1 MAEDLSD
8 DDLTSVA
15 GGGLLHR
22 RLLLKRGFMLAAS
35 AAAVP
40 SLSRAEETSGAAT
53 ADLANPPWLHKTG
66 LPFTGYG
73 APSKYEKYVV
83 RNIGGN
89 RTPAGDGVSWTP
101 LEDLEGIITPSGLH
115 FERHHDGVPEIDPA
129 LHRLV
134 IHGLVRQPLMFTVES
149 LLRYPMRSQFLFIEC
164 GGNSNAGWHEEPIQ
178 RPLGA
183 FHGLVSCS
191 DGRACRSLFCSIK
204 RASTRRHPGP
214 SPRAPTPA

>member
-1 MAEDLSD
+1 MID
-8 DDLTSVA
+8 
-15 GGGLLHR
+15 G
-22 RLLLKRGFMLAAS
+22 
-35 AAAVP
+35 
-40 SLSRAEETSGAAT
+40 RARGAAT
-53 ADLANPPWLHKTG
+53 ADLANPLGLHKTG

-89 RTPAGDGVSWTP
+89 RTPAGYGVSWTP

-115 FERHHDGVPEIDPA
+115 FERHHDGVSEIDPA

-149 LLRYPMRSQFLFIEC
+149 LLRYPMRSQ
-164 GGNSNAGWHEEPIQ
+164 SSAGTKG
-178 RPLGA
+178 RSS
-183 FHGLVSCS
+183 VCS
-191 DGRACRSLFCSIK
+191 ARSTASSRVRSGRACRFLFCSIM

>member
-1 MAEDLSD
+1 M
-8 DDLTSVA
+8 
-15 GGGLLHR
+15 
-22 RLLLKRGFMLAAS
+22 
-35 AAAVP
+35 
-40 SLSRAEETSGAAT
+40 
-53 ADLANPPWLHKTG
+53 
-66 LPFTGYG
+66 
-73 APSKYEKYVV
+73 

-204 RASTRRHPGP
+204 QTSTRRHPGP
-214 SPRAPTPA
+214 SPRAPTPT